1 MRGAAAHW
9 CWCCSLAWVVAHPW
23 LLHRYEML
31 SSDEQSMNRSPVL
44 TTMKMVIAMGF
55 GLVLGTAPKEFRASK
70 QNTMKQMVMS
80 LVSSARKQ
88 TLEHLA
94 AQDAQSRTIM
104 DPTGFAADMGDAST
118 DSART
123 DAGGAAGAGGSGAG
137 GSGASAV
144 PPLAPAPLFAR
155 PPSGGVPSG
164 RRSSN
169 SGGRRASGGSVYSA
183 GAASA
188 RSSGPSGALSML
200 TSAKAGTPMDN
211 APVE

>member
-9 CWCCSLAWVVAHPW
+9 CWCCSLARVVAHPW
-23 LLHRYEML
+23 LVHRYEML

-123 DAGGAAGAGGSGAG
+123 DVDDAAGAGGSGAG
-137 GSGASAV
+137 AV